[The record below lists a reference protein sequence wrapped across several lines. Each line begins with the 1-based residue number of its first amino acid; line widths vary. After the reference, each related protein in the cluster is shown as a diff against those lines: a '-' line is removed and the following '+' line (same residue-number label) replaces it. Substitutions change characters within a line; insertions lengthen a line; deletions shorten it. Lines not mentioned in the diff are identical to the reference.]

1 MRTCV
6 SNMSYIDYV
15 KEKLLKPLG
24 VNIDK
29 VGVRLSDFAN
39 IEDLVK
45 HYTYVVNRSYI
56 LDWNKQIRQLNIIQ
70 IPNDLPTWLY
80 ISFFGFSVH
89 PAGLLRM
96 SAGTLSIY
104 LHMFL
109 SNGSS
114 ILRPQSIAEM
124 RKVVGNGLIP
134 YYNPQP
140 SNNSTGQSSQV
151 QFGLS

>member
-1 MRTCV
+1 
-6 SNMSYIDYV
+6 MSYIDYV

-104 LHMFL
+104 LRMFL

-134 YYNPQP
+134 
-140 SNNSTGQSSQV
+140 
-151 QFGLS
+151 